1 MGFLEDARA
10 KTSNQISPVNTSSY
24 PKTTLESRSS
34 ATLPEIQ
41 RVASQQKEPSESQSS
56 PPRKLMNREHSFS
69 VVNDAISKAHS
80 RESFVSKRVSKSF
93 SKELPMLRATSF
105 RHTRKEEVREFTSQL
120 DALAKGGMAEA
131 DADIFC
137 VVEAE
142 PGMGR
147 SSAVMTYLGLARER
161 GLRSFS
167 LQATHGDE
175 SIPYGLFRKLFITI
189 IGNENFLTEMQQK
202 QTLKDLIQRCV
213 EPENADMV
221 LMQLKTM
228 LGLVWSSDPP
238 SKQNT
243 LQNPRIRD
251 TSHIHN
257 ILLSILNEEP
267 CCIVMDDVHYCDELS
282 WNEMEILVKSS
293 QMVAYMLT
301 IHARQWISYD
311 RCSFEAPKHQIH
323 PGATFDSDFEMKQ
336 QTIPTDA
343 YMRLL
348 QMQRSRR
355 MHLKA
360 LPFTTFEAF
369 LHAIVPDIPSDAK
382 NQIYNISSGIPFW
395 ITYIGRIILEYGS
408 TEFLD
413 YLSKST
419 KNPLNCVIEF
429 QLEQLTKDEMN
440 IILLCSII
448 GDDFSVDML
457 IVLLTDPSDIE
468 NIQEYL
474 KNLKEK
480 GFLKD
485 INHRRGR
492 FFSQIFS

>member
-1 MGFLEDARA
+1 MHHVEDVAM
-10 KTSNQISPVNTSSY
+10 KSSHPTSPVNPTSY
-24 PKTTLESRSS
+24 PKTTLESQSL
-34 ATLPEIQ
+34 AVLPEI
-41 RVASQQKEPSESQSS
+41 SQQKVTTESQSS
-56 PPRKLMNREHSFS
+56 PPRMPMTREHSFS
-69 VVNDAISKAHS
+69 VVNDAIMKAHS
-80 RESFVSKRVSKSF
+80 RESFVGKRISKSV
-93 SKELPMLRATSF
+93 STELPMFRATSF

-147 SSAVMTYLGLARER
+147 SSAVMTYLTLARER

-167 LQATHGDE
+167 FQATHGDE

-189 IGNENFLTEMQQK
+189 IGNENFKTEMQQK
-202 QTLKDLIQRCV
+202 QTLNDLIQKCV
-213 EPENADMV
+213 EPEYADMV
-221 LMQLKTM
+221 LMQLKAM
-228 LGLVWSSDPP
+228 LGIVWSSDPP
-238 SKQNT
+238 PKQNT
-243 LQNPRIRD
+243 LANPRIRD
-251 TSHIHN
+251 TSHIHA
-257 ILLSILNEEP
+257 ILSSILNEEP
-267 CCIVMDDVHYCDELS
+267 SCIVMDDVHYCDELS
-282 WNEMEILVKSS
+282 WNEIEILVKSS
-293 QMVAYMLT
+293 QLVAYMLT

-311 RCSFEAPKHQIH
+311 RRSFEAPKHQIH

-360 LPFTTFEAF
+360 LPFTTFESF
-369 LHAIVPDIPSDAK
+369 LHAVVPDVSFDIK
-382 NQIYNISSGIPFW
+382 NQIYQISSGIPFW

-408 TEFLD
+408 VEFLD
-413 YLSKST
+413 FLSKSA
-419 KNPLNCVIEF
+419 KNPLNSVIEF
-429 QLEQLTKDEMN
+429 QLAQLSKDEMN

-457 IVLLTDPSDIE
+457 IVLLTDQSDVD
-468 NIQEYL
+468 NIQQYL

-485 INHRRGR
+485 IETRRG
-492 FFSQIFS
+492 I